1 MRPVI
6 FALLLC
12 ACLVHDPPP
21 PLTNDDANAAKPLKL
36 DALALPKLDGTK
48 WTLASERGQV
58 VLLDVWATWCDPCRD
73 SLPMYHD
80 FNKEYGPKGLKVWA
94 INVDAESKGIE
105 PFLKELKVQ
114 VPVLV
119 DPNGAI
125 AEQTL
130 KVKVMPTSF
139 LFDRKGTLR
148 YVHEGFAEEFLSKY
162 TAEIETLLKET
173 P

>member
-1 MRPVI
+1 
-6 FALLLC
+6 
-12 ACLVHDPPP
+12 
-21 PLTNDDANAAKPLKL
+21 
-36 DALALPKLDGTK
+36 
-48 WTLASERGQV
+48 
-58 VLLDVWATWCDPCRD
+58 
-73 SLPMYHD
+73 MYHD
-80 FNKEYGPKGLKVWA
+80 LNKEYGPKGLKVWA

-125 AEQTL
+125 AEKTL

-162 TAEIETLLKET
+162 TSEIEQLLKE
-173 P
+173 PQ

>member
-1 MRPVI
+1 MRPLP
-6 FALLLC
+6 LLLLLS
-12 ACLVHDPPP
+12 ACVVRDPPP
-21 PLTNDDANAAKPLKL
+21 PLTNDNPQAQTMKL
-36 DALALPKLDGTK
+36 DTLSLPKLDGSQ
-48 WTLASERGQV
+48 WTLAGEKGQV

-80 FNKEYGPKGLKVWA
+80 LNKEYGPKGLKVWA

-125 AEQTL
+125 AEKTL

-162 TAEIETLLKET
+162 TSEIEALLKE
-173 P
+173 PK